1 MQKLENYDVLL
12 NLLIKVF
19 QPVNQ
24 NKFIYKL
31 YLFKLGNVS
40 WEQVLQNGSTNGI
53 NPFNGQNDGSNS
65 MSITTTTTVPNL
77 AANVDLRRQSTRHF
91 SGMIKCNPQETER
104 ITDAVVIGSVFFVFP
119 NLINI
124 FCICRIETSF
134 SGEISSWTSSL
145 YTIYVY

>member
-65 MSITTTTTVPNL
+65 MSITTTTTAPNL
-77 AANVDLRRQSTRHF
+77 AGNVDLRRQSTRHF

-104 ITDAVVIGSVFFVFP
+104 ITDAVVIGSFFSYF
-119 NLINI
+119 
-124 FCICRIETSF
+124 
-134 SGEISSWTSSL
+134 EI
-145 YTIYVY
+145 